1 MEVTI
6 KTESGKPEE
15 RRGAEVKEE
24 EHQESKVNGTTDT
37 SPVSVLQCRQC
48 GVGFCDGRARRRHL
62 RLSHPEEYQER
73 VLTRARL
80 RCHLCGLPCLSSR
93 QLIEHQRSQHPLGHS
108 FQCPVCGD
116 SFIQSHALLNH
127 QRRHIR
133 QSRYTCRDCPHTSRS
148 LAQHLAHRHAH
159 APVGHLPATPPQAAS
174 SEEEPQPSC
183 GPSLQCPECFI
194 TFRDLQTS
202 QQHLRL
208 QHPTLYE
215 RQLLRGRTVF
225 ACRNCDLTFP
235 SSRLLSAHQRTHRH
249 RRGEGEEPGEGEER
263 SDAHLGHILFSLF
276 YLFLAS
282 PLAPEA
288 PPLPVQHMCPHCNFL
303 FRDVKTKMRHMNVK
317 HPPGRPLPPPLLLSA
332 EGEVEEEE
340 EEVEEK
346 KKKEEEEE
354 EVVVAV
360 QIKEEDQEEVKQEE
374 GEVSCVAPRSR
385 GDPTPG
391 SANEERVEPD
401 PVKLDNEEKGKGKE
415 EGACDCPLCGKGFE
429 QLLAVARRRRRGRRR
444 DHPSPPGLRG
454 HACGHCG
461 QLCHSQGALQQH
473 QRLHTLERPYCCQ
486 HCGNTFKKASGLQRH
501 KSVHSRDPA
510 NSNLLLS
517 THSSTRST
525 SPQHQTAC
533 RPTDAL

>member
-15 RRGAEVKEE
+15 RIGAEVKEE
-24 EHQESKVNGTTDT
+24 EHLESKVNAL
-37 SPVSVLQCRQC
+37 LQCRQC
-48 GVGFCDGRARRRHL
+48 GAGFCDGRARRRHL

-108 FQCPVCGD
+108 FHCPVCGD

-127 QRRHIR
+127 QRRHIH

-215 RQLLRGRTVF
+215 RQLLRGHTVF
-225 ACRNCDLTFP
+225 ACRRCDLTFP

-249 RRGEGEEPGEGEER
+249 RRGEGQEPGEGEE
-263 SDAHLGHILFSLF
+263 
-276 YLFLAS
+276 
-282 PLAPEA
+282 
-288 PPLPVQHMCPHCNFL
+288 CP
-303 FRDVKTKMRHMNVK
+303 D
-317 HPPGRPLPPPLLLSA
+317 
-332 EGEVEEEE
+332 
-340 EEVEEK
+340 
-346 KKKEEEEE
+346 
-354 EVVVAV
+354 
-360 QIKEEDQEEVKQEE
+360 
-374 GEVSCVAPRSR
+374 EVSCVAPRCR
-385 GDPTPG
+385 GNPTPG
-391 SANEERVEPD
+391 SANEERVRGRDEDGAIVKMEVEPD
-401 PVKLDNEEKGKGKE
+401 PVKLDNEEKGKE

-533 RPTDAL
+533 RPADAL